1 MSTSMTKSDA
11 RAWSRI
17 GAAASFAGRG
27 PFAVSAGGF
36 DVVLVNTASGWHA
49 YQGRCPHQGALLGE
63 GELSGDVLVCRNHG
77 WRFDTQ
83 SGQRHGGPQ
92 CLTQC
97 AVELRGA
104 DLYVDSALLQ
114 DQRTAVLS
122 ARRTLDDVP
131 GPRPLPLL
139 GNILQLE
146 QRRLHLVLEE
156 WAHKYGPL
164 YTYRMGPKRV
174 LGIADPALNEQV
186 LRDRPETYRRASVVE
201 PVFAEMGVSG
211 VFSAEGI
218 AWRPQR
224 RLAMQALSLRQ
235 QREFYASLHMIA
247 GRLRRRWLQL
257 ADAGEEVDVVEEM
270 KRFTVDVTTLFVFGH
285 DVNTIERGNDF
296 IQKNLELVFPTFSR
310 RLFALLPTWR
320 WLRMPADRRVDR
332 ALAELRGWLGDRISE
347 ARQRIA
353 ADPSRMDNP
362 ANFIEAMLTA
372 RDADGHPFSD
382 DVIFGNAMTML
393 LAGEDTTA
401 FTLAWAIH
409 HLCETP
415 HAVAQL
421 RAEGHGLLDHE
432 CLPPDMDRALGL
444 EYAGAV
450 ANEAMRLRPVAPI
463 LFLENTRDVVIG
475 DVAVPAG
482 TWLGLLTRPAVLQD
496 TRFAA
501 AHEFR
506 PERWL
511 GEHPEARHDAGAHM
525 PFGSGPRICPGRSL
539 ALLEMK
545 LLLSMLSNCF
555 DIEHLNRDVTEV
567 FAFTMTP
574 VGITVRLSRHYP

>member
-1 MSTSMTKSDA
+1 MAITTAGKSETS
-11 RAWSRI
+11 AWSRV
-17 GAAASFAGRG
+17 GSAADFRGHG
-27 PFAVSAGGF
+27 PFAVSTAGF
-36 DVVLVNTASGWHA
+36 DVVLISTADGWKA
-49 YQGRCPHQGALLGE
+49 YEGRCPHQGALLGE
-63 GELSGDVLVCRNHG
+63 GELDGNTLVCRNHG
-77 WRFDTQ
+77 WRFDAQ
-83 SGQRHGGPQ
+83 SGQRRGGAQ

-97 AVELRGA
+97 DVDVRNRE
-104 DLYVDSALLQ
+104 LYVDVAPLQKKSAAAH
-114 DQRTAVLS
+114 T
-122 ARRTLDDVP
+122 ARRTLDDLP
-131 GPRPLPLL
+131 GPKPLPLL
-139 GNILQLE
+139 GNILQLD
-146 QRRLHLVLEE
+146 QHRLHLILEQ

-235 QREFYASLHMIA
+235 QREFYVSLRMIA
-247 GRLRRRWLQL
+247 GRLRRRWLRL
-257 ADAGEEVDVVEEM
+257 ADEGETVDVVEEM

-332 ALAELRGWLGDRISE
+332 ALAELRTWLGARIGE
-347 ARQRIA
+347 ARERIA
-353 ADPSRMDNP
+353 TEPSRVDNP
-362 ANFIEAMLTA
+362 ANFIEAMLVA

-409 HLCETP
+409 HLCDAP
-415 HAVAQL
+415 HAVARL
-421 RAEGHGLLDHE
+421 RAEGGGVLDHE
-432 CLPPDMDRALGL
+432 GLPPDMDDALGL
-444 EYAGAV
+444 DYAGAV

-463 LFLENTRDVVIG
+463 LFLENTRAVVIG
-475 DVAVPAG
+475 DIAVPAG
-482 TWLGLLTRPAVLQD
+482 TWLGLLTRPAVLD
-496 TRFAA
+496 DARFDAPE
-501 AHEFR
+501 EFR

-511 GEHPEARHDAGAHM
+511 AAEPHGRHDTGAHM

-545 LLLSMLSNCF
+545 LLLSTLYNCF
-555 DIEHLNRDVTEV
+555 NIERVNRDVTER

-574 VGITVRLSRHYP
+574 VGVVVRLSRL

>member
-1 MSTSMTKSDA
+1 MSTIAIGKSETST
-11 RAWSRI
+11 WSRV
-17 GAAASFAGRG
+17 GSAADFTSRG

-36 DVVLVNTASGWHA
+36 DVVLVNTTAGWKA
-49 YQGRCPHQGALLGE
+49 YEGRCPHQGALLGE
-63 GELSGDVLVCRNHG
+63 GELDGSTLVCRNHG
-77 WRFDTQ
+77 WRFDAN
-83 SGQRHGGPQ
+83 SGQRSGGSQ
-92 CLTQC
+92 CLTPC
-97 AVELRGA
+97 DVDIRNG
-104 DLYVDSALLQ
+104 DLYVDIAPLRHKRVAAS
-114 DQRTAVLS
+114 S
-122 ARRTLDDVP
+122 ARRTLDDLP
-131 GPRPLPLL
+131 GPKPLPVL

-146 QRRLHLVLEE
+146 QRRLHIVLEQ
-156 WAHKYGPL
+156 WAQKYGPL

-174 LGIADPALNEQV
+174 LGIADPELNEQV

-235 QREFYASLHMIA
+235 QREFYASLRMIA
-247 GRLRRRWLQL
+247 GRLRRRWQRL

-332 ALAELRGWLGDRISE
+332 ALAELRTWLGARIGE
-347 ARQRIA
+347 ARERIA
-353 ADPSRMDNP
+353 ADPARAENP
-362 ANFIEAMLTA
+362 ANFIEAMLVA
-372 RDADGHPFSD
+372 RDADGRPFSD

-409 HLCETP
+409 HLCDAP
-415 HAVAQL
+415 HAIAKL
-421 RAEGHGLLDHE
+421 RAEGRGLLDDE
-432 CLPPDMDRALGL
+432 NLPSSMDDALRL
-444 EYAGAV
+444 DYAGAV

-482 TWLGLLTRPAVLQD
+482 TWFGLLTRPAVLQD
-496 TRFAA
+496 ARFDSAA
-501 AHEFR
+501 EFK

-511 GEHPEARHDAGAHM
+511 AQTSAAHHDAGAHM

-545 LLLSMLSNCF
+545 LLLSMLYNSF
-555 DIEHLNRDVTEV
+555 DIERVNPDVSEL

-574 VGITVRLSRHYP
+574 VGITVRLAPL